1 MSAQGD
7 CEFLVKR
14 ARELEHAQDPYAAKA
29 WLITARTLYPTDF
42 NIQYEMYSIERNAER
57 TASAGRML
65 YDIFINFPEQ
75 PVVWREIAVITAALR
90 NDSLD
95 KHAQFLKGEGHTLR
109 LLTITLFAITLLAIT
124 LLAIRLLAITL
135 LAIRLLAIRLLAIR
149 LLAIRLLTIT
159 PFLPQ
164 HNSWTRGVF
173 ETLPGPVQC
182 QMLLKATEQCF
193 NTLEKA
199 EMLLLLLKRFPESV
213 VQHGVTLGESLLEAE
228 TVEKLDTPVNCFRK
242 LFVCDVLPL
251 VLNNPEMCLPASLLY
266 KYLHKAAEFYICY
279 VTREPSA
286 DGQRTASQ
294 EVGALKS
301 PGRGRGQ
308 RCVIDGL
315 SEKSSVVTEPWER
328 LLEMVAVMG
337 SLCDWQG
344 EKGIRSYSDLL
355 QRVTEL
361 CRYVS
366 ADAEEFARCC
376 GQIVTCCTLV
386 LFYSAVHYV
395 SAVQP
400 SLIHSQSSVSVC
412 PWVLLEDLS
421 CVYTDVEV
429 ERKHAHK
436 KRKLADGREKTMSSD
451 DEDVLCKG
459 RGRHIQVNTSEMSGW
474 AETLEHF
481 RTARESWELLHSHQS
496 LETEFV
502 KMCTAWRTETWLWL
516 RIFLTDMIIYQVK
529 SHRLR
534 AVHALSSLAVMS
546 SLQQTQS
553 SSSVVLDTHRCV
565 IQQASCHYALGE
577 FRMACEKLLE
587 AVSGLI
593 PQNEEV
599 VKSSDD
605 QRQSCIKPRRGN
617 DLRLVPCTS
626 KSILPFSLQ
635 LMLACFK
642 LRTFTDNRDDLALGH
657 VIVLLQY
664 DWPQGESLFLKAVDK
679 ICQQGSFQYEN
690 FFNYV
695 TNIDMLEEFAYLRT
709 SEGGRV
715 QLELLPNQGML
726 IKNPSPSLG
735 AELNTLLLPGAQ
747 KADRHHTVTRGIT
760 KGVKEDFRL
769 AMERQVSRCGENL
782 LTVLHKFCIN
792 EKIILIQSLP

>member
-1 MSAQGD
+1 MFTCILEQMSAQGD

-14 ARELEHAQDPYAAKA
+14 ARELVPQDPYAAKA

-57 TASAGRML
+57 TASAGRLL
-65 YDIFINFPEQ
+65 YDIFVNFPDQ

-90 NDSLD
+90 SDSLD
-95 KHAQFLKGEGHTLR
+95 KHGQFLK
-109 LLTITLFAITLLAIT
+109 
-124 LLAIRLLAITL
+124 
-135 LAIRLLAIRLLAIR
+135 
-149 LLAIRLLTIT
+149 
-159 PFLPQ
+159 
-164 HNSWTRGVF
+164 GVF

-182 QMLLKATEQCF
+182 KMLLKATEQCF

-199 EMLLLLLKRFPESV
+199 EMLLLLLKRFPDSV
-213 VQHGVTLGESLLEAE
+213 VQHGVSLGESLLEAE
-228 TVEKLDTPVNCFRK
+228 TVENLDTPVNCFRK

-251 VLNNPEMCLPASLLY
+251 VLNNPEMCLPVSLLY

-286 DGQRTASQ
+286 DGQIQASQ
-294 EVGALKS
+294 EVGGIKS
-301 PGRGRGQ
+301 PVRGRGQ
-308 RCVIDGL
+308 RYVIDGL
-315 SEKSSVVTEPWER
+315 SEKSSVVTDPWER
-328 LLEMVAVMG
+328 LLEMLAVVG

-344 EKGIRSYSDLL
+344 EKGVRSYSELL

-361 CRYVS
+361 CRYMS
-366 ADAEEFARCC
+366 ATDADGFARCC

-400 SLIHSQSSVSVC
+400 SLFQGHSSLSLC

-421 CVYTDVEV
+421 CVYTDIEV

-451 DEDVLCKG
+451 DEDVLGKG
-459 RGRHIQVNTSEMSGW
+459 RGRHIVVNKSEMPGW

-481 RTARESWELLHSHQS
+481 RTARDCWELLHSHQS
-496 LETEFV
+496 LETEFM
-502 KMCTAWRTETWLWL
+502 KICTAWGTETWLWF
-516 RIFLTDMIIYQVK
+516 RIFLTDMIIYQGQYRK
-529 SHRLR
+529 
-534 AVHALSSLAVMS
+534 ALSSLAMMS
-546 SLQQTQS
+546 SLQIQQS
-553 SSSVVLDTHRCV
+553 QNSPSAPASLETHRSV

-587 AVSGLI
+587 AVSGLM
-593 PQNEEV
+593 PQSHESV
-599 VKSSDD
+599 RSSDD
-605 QRQSCIKPRRGN
+605 QRRSRTKTRRGN
-617 DLRLVPCTS
+617 DLRLIPCTS
-626 KSILPFSLQ
+626 KSVLPFCLQ

-642 LRTFTDNRDDLALGH
+642 LRAFTDNRDDLALGH
-657 VIVLLQY
+657 VIVLLQH
-664 DWPQGESLFLKAVDK
+664 DWPLGENLFLKAVDK

-709 SEGGRV
+709 TEGGRV

-726 IKNPSPSLG
+726 IK
-735 AELNTLLLPGAQ
+735 
-747 KADRHHTVTRGIT
+747 HHTVTRGIT

-782 LTVLHKFCIN
+782 LTVLHRFCIN

>member
-14 ARELEHAQDPYAAKA
+14 ARELVPQDPYAAKA
-29 WLITARTLYPTDF
+29 WLITARTLYPADF

-57 TASAGRML
+57 TASAGRLL
-65 YDIFINFPEQ
+65 YDIFVNFPEQ

-90 NDSLD
+90 NDSQD
-95 KHAQFLKGEGHTLR
+95 KHAQFLK
-109 LLTITLFAITLLAIT
+109 
-124 LLAIRLLAITL
+124 
-135 LAIRLLAIRLLAIR
+135 
-149 LLAIRLLTIT
+149 
-159 PFLPQ
+159 
-164 HNSWTRGVF
+164 GVF

-182 QMLLKATEQCF
+182 KMLLKATEQCF

-213 VQHGVTLGESLLEAE
+213 VQHGVSLGESLLEAE
-228 TVEKLDTPVNCFRK
+228 TVENLDTPVNCFRK

-251 VLNNPEMCLPASLLY
+251 ILNNPNMCLPVSLLY
-266 KYLHKAAEFYICY
+266 KYMHKAAEFYICY

-286 DGQRTASQ
+286 DGQIQGSQ
-294 EVGALKS
+294 EVGGLKS
-301 PGRGRGQ
+301 PGRGRSQ
-308 RCVIDGL
+308 RYVIDGL

-328 LLEMVAVMG
+328 LLEMVGVVG

-344 EKGIRSYSDLL
+344 EKANRSYSELL
-355 QRVTEL
+355 QRVSEL
-361 CRYVS
+361 CRYMS
-366 ADAEEFARCC
+366 ATDSEGFARCC
-376 GQIVTCCTLV
+376 AQIVTCCTLV
-386 LFYSAVHYV
+386 LFHSAFHYV

-400 SLIHSQSSVSVC
+400 SLFQGHTSLSSC

-421 CVYTDVEV
+421 SVYTDVEV
-429 ERKHAHK
+429 ERKHTHK

-451 DEDVLCKG
+451 DEDMLAKG
-459 RGRHIQVNTSEMSGW
+459 RGRHIVVNKAEMPGW
-474 AETLEHF
+474 AETVEHF
-481 RTARESWELLHSHQS
+481 RTARESWDLLHSHQS

-502 KMCTAWRTETWLWL
+502 KICSAWKTEMWMWF
-516 RIFLTDMIIYQVK
+516 RIFLTDMIIYQGQYRK
-529 SHRLR
+529 
-534 AVHALSSLAVMS
+534 ALSSLALMS
-546 SLQQTQS
+546 SLQLQQNQIQNSLS
-553 SSSVVLDTHRCV
+553 SSSSLETQRAI

-577 FRMACEKLLE
+577 YRMACEKLLE
-587 AVSGLI
+587 VVSGLM
-593 PQNEEV
+593 PQNHEA
-599 VKSSDD
+599 VKSSEE
-605 QRQSCIKPRRGN
+605 QRKPRGKTRKGN
-617 DLRLVPCTS
+617 DLRLIPCTS
-626 KSILPFSLQ
+626 KSILPFCLQ

-642 LRTFTDNRDDLALGH
+642 LRAFTDNRDDLALGH

-664 DWPQGESLFLKAVDK
+664 DWPQGENLFLKAVDK

-709 SEGGRV
+709 TEGGRV

-726 IKNPSPSLG
+726 IK
-735 AELNTLLLPGAQ
+735 
-747 KADRHHTVTRGIT
+747 HHTVTRGIT

-782 LTVLHKFCIN
+782 LTVLHRFCIN
-792 EKIILIQSLP
+792 EKIILVQSLP